1 MPVQDLT
8 PQLRTRLSR
17 LEKWVG
23 IFVTLATLLVL
34 VGLVFYVQ
42 QVARRKGW
50 YQRKLPYFTFVDS
63 AAGLKVG
70 QPVKMMG
77 FDVGEIIS
85 IDAQPPGAFYDVYIA
100 FNVKEPYEGYL
111 WDDSK
116 ARVVAGD
123 FLGNRYI
130 EVTKGSNGV
139 PTYVFHPLMETDVA
153 SAQTFLGSSN
163 VLFGEELLDATKKDF
178 ITHPFQPI
186 TAESLRLIEAAG
198 IRTLHLIDTST
209 TAPKWPTGVWHPQ
222 NGHYESFD
230 RVHSKGYFL
239 PPDEQPAL
247 TERLEQVANSLRTAL
262 PNVLDLT
269 NYIQRTL
276 ARAADAAEKA
286 DQLLAGARPV
296 VTNLAALTAQ
306 LTNKP
311 GALGDWLIPTNLNA
325 QLTTTLTNANTAIVS
340 ANLMLTNTDAHV
352 AELAVT
358 LNRALEELAGIT
370 SNLHRQVDL
379 NTNILG
385 GVSKLVVD
393 ADDMVQGLKR
403 HWLLRS
409 AFKQKST
416 NAPPRTTPGRATSPK
431 ASPR

>member
-17 LEKWVG
+17 LERWVG
-23 IFVTLATLLVL
+23 IFVTLATLLML
-34 VGLVFYVQ
+34 VGLAFYVHQ
-42 QVARRKGW
+42 MAKRKGW

-85 IDAQPPGAFYDVYIA
+85 IDAEPPGSFYDVFVG

-139 PTYVFHPLMETDVA
+139 ATYVFHPLMETDPA
-153 SAQTFLGSSN
+153 AAQAFIGSST
-163 VLFGEELLDATKKDF
+163 VVFGEELLDATKTNF
-178 ITHPFQPI
+178 ITHAFKPI
-186 TAESLRLIEAAG
+186 TAENLRLIEAAG
-198 IRTLHLIDTST
+198 IRTLHLIDKSST
-209 TAPKWPTGVWHPQ
+209 AAKWPTAVWHPQ
-222 NGHYESFD
+222 DGRYEPFD

-247 TERLEQVANSLRTAL
+247 TERLEQVATALRTAL

-269 NYIQRTL
+269 NYLQRTL
-276 ARAADAAEKA
+276 AQAANAAAQA
-286 DQLLAGARPV
+286 DQLLAGAR
-296 VTNLAALTAQ
+296 
-306 LTNKP
+306 
-311 GALGDWLIPTNLNA
+311 LG
-325 QLTTTLTNANTAIVS
+325 
-340 ANLMLTNTDAHV
+340 
-352 AELAVT
+352 
-358 LNRALEELAGIT
+358 RG
-370 SNLHRQVDL
+370 
-379 NTNILG
+379 
-385 GVSKLVVD
+385 
-393 ADDMVQGLKR
+393 
-403 HWLLRS
+403 
-409 AFKQKST
+409 
-416 NAPPRTTPGRATSPK
+416 
-431 ASPR
+431 